1 MNNNSLKDH
10 LTRKNQPNISNA
22 YFTIYSKE
30 NIRGKLI
37 NKLYNPLWDN
47 INNSLLSL
55 LTLDL
60 QTLHSINENNLI
72 RNYSQ

>member
-1 MNNNSLKDH
+1 MNNNSPKDI

-22 YFTIYSKE
+22 YFTIYSKG

-37 NKLYNPLWDN
+37 NILYNPLWN
-47 INNSLLSL
+47 NVNNSLLSL

-60 QTLHSINENNLI
+60 QNTTLNK
-72 RNYSQ
+72 